1 MPIEKV
7 EKIWMNGELVDW
19 DKAQV
24 HVLTHALHYGS
35 GVFEGI
41 RAYETPKGTAVFR
54 LTEHIKRLHDS
65 AKIYLMPV
73 PYSVEQLVEA
83 TKELIRGNKLKSCY
97 IRPIVFRGYGE
108 MGLNPLNS
116 PVDVAIA
123 AWRWGTYLGDDGL
136 KNGIKAMISSFRRID
151 PNSLPPAAKA
161 TGQYINSIL
170 AKLEALYS
178 NYEEAILLDSRGFV
192 SEGTGENIFVV
203 KNGVIHTPS
212 TSASILEGIT
222 RDTVIELAQDMGYEV
237 VERDLVR
244 SDLFLADEIFITG
257 TAAEITPIREVD
269 KREIGKPGPV
279 TIALQEKFFAVVKG
293 EDDRY
298 ADWLEYILEPE
309 VRSQNSEVRR
319 QESEFRSVGLES
331 G

>member
-7 EKIWMNGELVDW
+7 EKIWFNGEMVDW

-24 HVLTHALHYGS
+24 HVLSHALHYGS

-41 RAYETPKGTAVFR
+41 RAYETPKGPAIFR
-54 LTEHIKRLHDS
+54 LTEHIERLMDS
-65 AKIYLMPV
+65 SKIYLMPV

-83 TKELIRGNKLKSCY
+83 TKEVVRVNKLKSSY

-123 AWRWGTYLGDDGL
+123 TWSWGTYLGDEGM

-170 AKLEALYS
+170 AKLEAIYS

-192 SEGTGENIFVV
+192 SEGSGENIFVV

-212 TSASILEGIT
+212 TAASILEGIT
-222 RDTVIELAQDMGYEV
+222 RDTVIELSAELGYEV

-244 SDLFLADEIFITG
+244 SDLFLADEIFVTG

-279 TIALQEKFFAVVKG
+279 TVALQEKFFAVVKG
-293 EDDRY
+293 EDAKY
-298 ADWLEYILEPE
+298 EHWLEY
-309 VRSQNSEVRR
+309 V
-319 QESEFRSVGLES
+319 
-331 G
+331 

>member
-7 EKIWMNGELVDW
+7 EKIWFNGEMVDW

-24 HVLTHALHYGS
+24 HVLSHALHYGS

-41 RAYETPKGTAVFR
+41 RAYETPKGPAIFR
-54 LTEHIKRLHDS
+54 LTEHIERLMDS
-65 AKIYLMPV
+65 SKIYLMPV

-83 TKELIRGNKLKSCY
+83 TKELVRVNKLKSSY
-97 IRPIVFRGYGE
+97 IRPIIFRGYGE

-123 AWRWGTYLGDDGL
+123 TWSWGTYLGEEGM

-170 AKLEALYS
+170 AKLEAIYS

-212 TSASILEGIT
+212 TAASILEGIT
-222 RDTVIELAQDMGYEV
+222 RDTVMELARDMGYEV

-244 SDLFLADEIFITG
+244 SDLFLADELFVTG

-269 KREIGKPGPV
+269 KREIGRPGPV
-279 TIALQEKFFAVVKG
+279 TIALQEKFFAAVKG
-293 EDDRY
+293 EDAKY
-298 ADWLEYILEPE
+298 EHWLEY
-309 VRSQNSEVRR
+309 V
-319 QESEFRSVGLES
+319 
-331 G
+331 

>member
-7 EKIWMNGELVDW
+7 EKIWQNGEFVDW

-54 LTEHIKRLHDS
+54 LTEHMDRLHKS

-73 PYSVEQLVEA
+73 PYSVEELVEA
-83 TKELIRGNKLKSCY
+83 TKELIRINNLKSCY
-97 IRPIVFRGYGE
+97 VRPIVFRGYGE
-108 MGLNPLNS
+108 MGLNPLNA
-116 PVDVAIA
+116 PVEAAIA
-123 AWRWGTYLGDDGL
+123 TWSWGTYLGDEGL
-136 KNGIKAMISSFRRID
+136 KNGIKAMISSFTRID

-244 SDLFLADEIFITG
+244 TDLFLADEIFVTG

-293 EDDRY
+293 EDEKY
-298 ADWLEYILEPE
+298 EHWLEY
-309 VRSQNSEVRR
+309 V
-319 QESEFRSVGLES
+319 
-331 G
+331 

>member
-7 EKIWMNGELVDW
+7 EKIWFNGEMVDW

-24 HVLTHALHYGS
+24 HVLSHALHYGS

-41 RAYETPKGTAVFR
+41 RAYETPKGPAIFR
-54 LTEHIKRLHDS
+54 LTEHIERLMDS
-65 AKIYLMPV
+65 SKIYLMPV

-83 TKELIRGNKLKSCY
+83 TKELVRVNKLKSSY
-97 IRPIVFRGYGE
+97 IRPIIFRGYGE

-123 AWRWGTYLGDDGL
+123 TWSWGTYLGEEGM

-170 AKLEALYS
+170 AKLEAIYS

-212 TSASILEGIT
+212 TAASILEGIT
-222 RDTVIELAQDMGYEV
+222 RDTVIELARDMGYEV
-237 VERDLVR
+237 IERDLVR
-244 SDLFLADEIFITG
+244 SDLFLADEIFVTG

-279 TIALQEKFFAVVKG
+279 TIALQEKFFAAVKG
-293 EDDRY
+293 EDAKY
-298 ADWLEYILEPE
+298 EHWLEY
-309 VRSQNSEVRR
+309 V
-319 QESEFRSVGLES
+319 
-331 G
+331 